1 FSCGL
6 QMGGSWFRFRQVLI
20 VVLALFTL
28 GVLFHSYSTS
38 SQVSTFVSQPL
49 TLPLTEARS
58 NLTISVVGR
67 DDGSRRNTSSRS
79 LDTHTCNIPKL
90 EINGTEVIHFFH
102 KPPPLVCDKTGEKN
116 WGYLDDDAKF
126 ALIPERKG
134 AKCNAISFTRV
145 NDNSLTRGS
154 SIEMNEGDTLPSD
167 FVTIRCNL
175 NGKTWSGLMMSVVR
189 LDKRIEELKDKKRGD
204 DWSGLDVYFLGF
216 DSLSQMSF
224 RRTLPKTV
232 EFLEKE
238 LGSVVLNGYN
248 IVGDGTPQA
257 FIPILTGST
266 EEELPL
272 TRKRFKT
279 AKFVDEV
286 YPFAWRNFSDNG
298 YITGYGEDAANIG
311 TFTYRLKGFLNQPT
325 DHYTR
330 TFFQEAEKVHKDW
343 KCVGSEPLHQSW
355 LRYAKEFMDRY
366 TLPRFL
372 LMHFSLLSHDDIN
385 LVGVMDADLSTHLS
399 TMKKRGAF
407 DNALVIV
414 MADHGHRFAK
424 LRETHQ
430 GQLEERLPFFSLA
443 LPKSFRESE
452 RGKEAWSNLQVNKDR
467 LTTPFDIHSTLL
479 HILHW
484 PTDFKTEQ
492 DPSVSRSLSL
502 WQPIPSSRSC
512 SQAGIAP
519 HWCTCLNWKD
529 AMATQADKETS
540 YAIGRAIVKAMNEET
555 EKERK
560 YCAPLTLK
568 EIHYSKKLVPN
579 DGLMAY
585 KNTKDADGFVP
596 DLSGT
601 TKTAFAHYQLK
612 LGTTPGRAVYE
623 VTVLYYTS
631 EKRVEIDLTAISH
644 TNKYGD
650 DPHCIVDRY
659 LLLTNYNLL
668 CATLTN
674 LKRKMFGLF
683 KKNVLA

>member
-1 FSCGL
+1 
-6 QMGGSWFRFRQVLI
+6 MGGSWFRVRQCLI
-20 VVLALFTL
+20 ICLTLFTF
-28 GVLFHSYSTS
+28 GILFHSYSTS
-38 SQVSTFVSQPL
+38 QDTSFVSHPVAAPL
-49 TLPLTEARS
+49 VGEKSDLNIT
-58 NLTISVVGR
+58 VVGR
-67 DDGSRRNTSSRS
+67 DDGSRRNSSASAHS
-79 LDTHTCNIPKL
+79 LDKHSCNIPKL
-90 EINGTEVIHFFH
+90 DINGKEVIDFFR
-102 KPPPLVCDKTGEKN
+102 KPSPLTCDKTSEKN
-116 WGYLDDDAKF
+116 WAYLDDEAKF
-126 ALIPERKG
+126 TLIPEKAG
-134 AKCNAISFTRV
+134 AKCTAISFARI
-145 NDNSLTRGS
+145 NDNSLSRGQR
-154 SIEMNEGDTLPSD
+154 IEISQGERLPSD
-167 FVTIRCNL
+167 FSTIRCNL
-175 NGKTWSGLMMSVVR
+175 EGKTWSGLMMNVVR
-189 LDKRIEELKDKKRGD
+189 LEKREEELKRAKRGE

-232 EFLEKE
+232 EFLENE

-279 AKFVDEV
+279 AKYVDEA
-286 YPFAWRNFSDNG
+286 YPFVWKNFSQSG

-311 TFTYRLKGFLNQPT
+311 TFTYRLKGFRDQPT

-366 TLPRFL
+366 TIPRFL
-372 LMHFSLLSHDDIN
+372 LMHYSILSHDDIN
-385 LVGVMDADLSTHLS
+385 LVGVMDDDLSSHLRL
-399 TMKKRGAF
+399 MAKKGAL

-443 LPKSFRESE
+443 LPKEFRESE
-452 RGKEAWSNLQVNKDR
+452 RGREAWANLKINKDR
-467 LTTPFDIHSTLL
+467 LTTPFDIHPTLL

-484 PTDFKTEQ
+484 PADFKTEQ
-492 DPSVSRSLSL
+492 DATNSRSLSL
-502 WQPIPSSRSC
+502 WQPIPQSRSC
-512 SQAGIAP
+512 AQAGVAP
-519 HWCTCLNWKD
+519 HWCTCLNWQG
-529 AMATQADKETS
+529 AMASQEDTETS
-540 YAIGRAIVKAMNEET
+540 FAIARAIVKTINDET

-560 YCAPLTLK
+560 SCAPLALK

-579 DGLMAY
+579 EGLMKY
-585 KNTKDADGFVP
+585 KNVKDADGFVP

-612 LGTTPGRAVYE
+612 LATTPGRAIYE
-623 VTVLYYTS
+623 VTVLYHIT
-631 EKRVEIDLTAISH
+631 EKRVEIDLAAISH
-644 TNKYGD
+644 PNAYGQ
-650 DPHCIVDRY
+650 DPHCIIDR
-659 LLLTNYNLL
+659 NYFLASF
-668 CATLTN
+668 CICYDRIGATD
-674 LKRKMFGLF
+674 
-683 KKNVLA
+683 

>member
-1 FSCGL
+1 L
-6 QMGGSWFRFRQVLI
+6 PMGGSWFRFRQLLI
-20 VVLALFTL
+20 ILITLFTL
-28 GVLFHSYSTS
+28 AVLFHSYSTS
-38 SQVSTFVSQPL
+38 NQVSSFVSQPL
-49 TLPLTEARS
+49 TSPLVGEKSILNIT
-58 NLTISVVGR
+58 VVGR
-67 DDGSRRNTSSRS
+67 DEETRRNSSQSASS
-79 LDTHTCNIPKL
+79 LEKHSCNIPKL
-90 EINGTEVIHFFH
+90 DINGSEVIHFYH
-102 KPPPLVCDKTGEKN
+102 KPSPLSCDRTSVKN
-116 WGYLDDDAKF
+116 WAFLDDDAKF
-126 ALIPERKG
+126 TLIPERKD
-134 AKCNAISFTRV
+134 AKCIAEAFTRE
-145 NDNSLTRGS
+145 NDNSLSRGS
-154 SIEMNEGDTLPSD
+154 PVELKEGDRLPSD
-167 FVTIRCNL
+167 FVTIRCTL
-175 NGKTWSGLMMSVVR
+175 NGKNWSGLMMNVVGSE
-189 LDKRIEELKDKKRGD
+189 KRVEELKEKKRGE

-232 EFLEKE
+232 EFLENE

-279 AKFVDEV
+279 ANYVDDA
-286 YPFAWRNFSDNG
+286 YPFVWKNFSDNG

-311 TFTYRLKGFLNQPT
+311 TFTYRLKGFRNQPT

-343 KCVGSEPLHQSW
+343 KCVGSEPLHKSW

-366 TLPRFL
+366 TIPRFL
-372 LMHFSLLSHDDIN
+372 LMHYSILSHDDIN
-385 LVGVMDADLSTHLS
+385 LVGVMDEDLVSHLGS
-399 TMKKRGAF
+399 MKKRGSF

-430 GQLEERLPFFSLA
+430 GQLEERLPFFSLS

-452 RGKEAWSNLQVNKDR
+452 RGKEAWANLKANKDR
-467 LTTPFDIHSTLL
+467 LTTPFDIHPTLL
-479 HILHW
+479 DLLHW

-492 DPSVSRSLSL
+492 DASRSRSLSL
-502 WQPIPSSRSC
+502 WRPIPQSRSC
-512 SQAGIAP
+512 SQAGVAP
-519 HWCTCLNWKD
+519 HWCTCLNWQD
-529 AMATQADKETS
+529 AMASKEDTETS
-540 YAIGRAIVKAMNEET
+540 FAIARAIVKTINGET

-560 YCAPLTLK
+560 SCAPLTLK
-568 EIHYSKKLVPN
+568 EIHYSKELVPN
-579 DGLMAY
+579 HGLMAY
-585 KNTKDADGFVP
+585 KNVKDVDGFVP

-612 LGTTPGRAVYE
+612 LGTTPGRAIYE
-623 VTVLYYTS
+623 VTVLYHTM

-650 DPHCIVDRY
+650 DPHCIIDR
-659 LLLTNYNLL
+659 
-668 CATLTN
+668 
-674 LKRKMFGLF
+674 
-683 KKNVLA
+683 